1 MAFFFLFLTVLAKVI
16 PQVGILMS
24 YNRNCLVTIIRVDR
38 EIYNDKHSD
47 VADRKDHWYAWSG
60 ENRFTDEHLISLH

>member
-16 PQVGILMS
+16 LQLGILMC
-24 YNRNCLVTIIRVDR
+24 YNKNCLVTSIGVDR

-47 VADRKDHWYAWSG
+47 VANRKDQRYG
-60 ENRFTDEHLISLH
+60 QERVGLQISTY